1 MILVYTYATHNEG
14 MFDELIKNKY
24 TKENVVGYGSKWN
37 GFFDKIQK
45 MYSEFEKLQPDTL
58 VMFVDGFDTRIIKNL
73 EIAEERYKQ
82 FYPKNPVLFSSE
94 TILEI
99 PFGSYI
105 QRRVFGEGPI
115 ANTGLYMGPV
125 NKIMNI
131 MNKSIKFKKECK
143 DDDQCAYNKIRE
155 DFEIDNDYHIFQN
168 VNYSQRKDENFS
180 SDAVV
185 LQFPGQLT
193 PNRIIRS
200 IKEYTPFFWK
210 EILFLVILILLVFF
224 IVKKYRKN
232 NQS

>member
-1 MILVYTYATHNEG
+1 
-14 MFDELIKNKY
+14 
-24 TKENVVGYGSKWN
+24 
-37 GFFDKIQK
+37 

-200 IKEYTPFFWK
+200 IKEGK
-210 EILFLVILILLVFF
+210 EILDKSIIFSYLNFTSIF
-224 IVKKYRKN
+224 YC
-232 NQS
+232 